1 MKNWGAS
8 LINSVIFSAYW
19 VYLGINLEEFLP
31 FIYKSTMI
39 YEITIDITVKPNL
52 LPLNL
57 WRPLKI
63 FSVIW

>member
-1 MKNWGAS
+1 VILIALQFNAS

-39 YEITIDITVKPNL
+39 YEITIDITVKPNF

-57 WRPLKI
+57 
-63 FSVIW
+63 